1 MSWQLNLPAISQR
14 LKDLRF
20 NSNRS
25 LEQVSYDLQAN
36 GIPIGTTSIWKY
48 ENNQIKQLNISIIAA
63 FAKYYNVSERYILYG
78 ELVTDY
84 NTNQRIVEAQLH
96 IIQQVAALKDI
107 EALESIIQHIN
118 EIKKTQSKVYNPD

>member
-1 MSWQLNLPAISQR
+1 MNWQLNLPAISER
-14 LKDLRF
+14 LKNLRL

-63 FAKYYNVSERYILYG
+63 FAKYYNVSERYILHG

-84 NTNQRIVEAQLH
+84 NTNQRIVEAQLY
-96 IIQQVAALKDI
+96 IIQRVAALRDI
-107 EALESIIQHIN
+107 DALEGIIQHIN
-118 EIKKTQSKVYNPD
+118 EIKETQTKVYNQ